1 MAGGTIT
8 GTCGRP
14 DSAEGPAIPCTDG
27 ETLRNPAGTSR
38 AAVCNGFTEG
48 VEEGRGAGG

>member
-1 MAGGTIT
+1 MASGTVT

-14 DSAEGPAIPCTDG
+14 DGVEGPVIPCTDG
-27 ETLRNPAGTSR
+27 ETLRNPAGTSG
-38 AAVCNGFTEG
+38 AAVHNWFTVG

>member
-1 MAGGTIT
+1 MAGGTVT

-14 DSAEGPAIPCTDG
+14 DGAEGPVIPCTNG
-27 ETLRNPAGTSR
+27 ETLRNPAGTSG
-38 AAVCNGFTEG
+38 AAVCDRFTAG